1 MLAFRN
7 GKCYPDFQEKKQL
20 MKLGC
25 ERAKNFYKSVF
36 FNGRFLLNSS
46 QLIFINDVLTK
57 TNLCTLDF
65 EKLISSESD
74 DKT

>member
-1 MLAFRN
+1 M
-7 GKCYPDFQEKKQL
+7 EH
-20 MKLGC
+20 GC

-46 QLIFINDVLTK
+46 QLIFINDVYMK
-57 TNLCTLDF
+57 ANLCALDF

-74 DKT
+74 KKT